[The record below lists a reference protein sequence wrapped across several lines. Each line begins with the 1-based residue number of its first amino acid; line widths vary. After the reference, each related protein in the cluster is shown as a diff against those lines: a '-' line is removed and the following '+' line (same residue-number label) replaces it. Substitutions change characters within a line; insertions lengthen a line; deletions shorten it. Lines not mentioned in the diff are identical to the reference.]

1 MSKRIQQ
8 AASAEQPKPFMFE
21 VDPYYH
27 LVPIINL
34 VRLAIVA
41 EKTVKDVDF
50 VADAMPAVG
59 VELRAAGIYTS
70 DEESLAE
77 DAAKALAFVS
87 YVLQARHEHDKEG
100 RINGT

>member
-8 AASAEQPKPFMFE
+8 TDSAKQPKPFMFE
-21 VDPYYH
+21 VDNFYH
-27 LVPIINL
+27 LLPIVNL
-34 VRLAIVA
+34 ARLAILA

-59 VELRAAGIYTS
+59 ETLRSAGIYTS

-77 DAAKALAFVS
+77 DAAKSLAFVA
-87 YVLQARHEHDKEG
+87 YVLQARHEHDMEG
-100 RINGT
+100 GNSGT